1 MQQRWLRD
9 GALGLL
15 VIGGLGL
22 LGGVMLWLR
31 GAQLNAARFIFI
43 VKLPDAT
50 GLDVGAAVRFRGV
63 EVGKVQQLRS
73 LTEGVELT
81 VAVDNSKLAIPRR
94 SLVESNQVGVLG
106 SASSIDI
113 APQGNINGL
122 SELDPMAKDCN
133 NEVIVCNGSSID
145 GVQGV
150 SFTALMKDF
159 SRTMKKV
166 DDEKLIEN
174 FNETLKAATVTAKSI
189 QKLTDSANR
198 LISTIE
204 VQVEKFGNTAEAISG
219 AADRVGSA
227 ASSAQD
233 LIAVNKEKLAQT
245 LDSIA
250 AASKEAQSLIASAK
264 PLVAADGKLAAN
276 LQKLSEDAAAT
287 AANVRQLSNE
297 LNNPNTI
304 ASFREV
310 LDSARAT
317 FANTRK
323 ITADLDELTGDPKFR
338 ANIRNIVNGLSGLLS
353 NAPDL
358 NPNPVA
364 NQGTQ
369 TNSNDLANQDQEAT
383 VARNKQQRS
392 N

>member
-15 VIGGLGL
+15 IMGGLGL

-31 GAQLNAARFIFI
+31 GAQLNAARFTFV

-50 GLDVGAAVRFRGV
+50 GLDVGSAVRFRGV

-73 LTEGVELT
+73 LTESVEVI
-81 VAVDNSKLAIPRR
+81 VAIDNSKLAIPRR
-94 SLVESNQVGVLG
+94 SLVESNQVGILG

-113 APQGNINGL
+113 APQTNVNGI
-122 SELDPMAKDCN
+122 SELDPMAKDCS
-133 NEVIVCNGSSID
+133 NEIIVCNGSSID

-150 SFTALMKDF
+150 SFTAAMKDF
-159 SRTMKKV
+159 SRTIKKV
-166 DDEKLIEN
+166 NDENLIEN
-174 FNETLKAATVTAKSI
+174 FNELIKTSTVTAKNI
-189 QKLTDSANR
+189 NKLTDSANR
-198 LISTIE
+198 LIGSIE
-204 VQVEKFGNTAEAISG
+204 AQVEKFGNTAEAISG
-219 AADRVGSA
+219 AANRVGSA
-227 ASSAQD
+227 AESAQD

-250 AASKEAQSLIASAK
+250 AASREAQSLIASAK
-264 PLVAADGKLAAN
+264 PLVAADGKLASN

-317 FANTRK
+317 FANARK

-364 NQGTQ
+364 SQNNKLDANGLGT
-369 TNSNDLANQDQEAT
+369 ADQS
-383 VARNKQQRS
+383 VPVDRNKQRQS